1 MAEDR
6 LHDREDARTAVG
18 VNSENSVS
26 RKVKDKI
33 AFELLQQVVDSLAEN
48 GVPPDLDEDW
58 KRALSRRIYDQ
69 MEKMLVR
76 RNLLLNLNDKRE
88 IVKMVV
94 DDITGYGP
102 ISDMLRDPSV
112 SEIMVNGPDQVYL
125 ERHGKLYLTDL
136 RFRDNDHI
144 LHVIDKICSPLG
156 RRIDESSPMV
166 DARLP
171 DGSRVNAVVPP
182 VSFKG
187 ACLTIRKFA
196 PIPYSQ
202 KDLLEFGTYSKEILF
217 FLRAC
222 IRGRINMLI
231 SGGSGCGKTTL
242 LNILSAYIPP
252 GERII
257 TIEDAAE
264 LQLRQEH
271 VVTLETRPS
280 NVEGRGLISIRDLV
294 INALKMRPDRI
305 IIGDVRSG
313 EALDMLQAMN
323 SGHSGSTTTLHANT
337 PRNALFRLETM
348 ALMAGMD
355 LPHRAIREQI
365 ASAIELIVHIARFP
379 DGSRKVVHVSE
390 LLGLEGNNYCMQDLF
405 SFNSSGLDESGRVA
419 GRHEATGIV
428 PTFIDRLELAGEKMP
443 RSIFGNG
450 QTRAQDHEELGRF
463 FR

>member
-1 MAEDR
+1 MAEER
-6 LHDREDARTAVG
+6 VHDRENVRPAAQ
-18 VNSENSVS
+18 VNNEDSVS
-26 RKVKDKI
+26 RIVKDRI
-33 AFELLQQVVDSLAEN
+33 AFELLQQVVDSLAEV
-48 GVPPDLDEDW
+48 GVPPDLNDDW
-58 KRALSRRIYDQ
+58 KRALSRRIFDQ

-76 RNLLLNLNDKRE
+76 KNLLLNLNDKRT
-88 IVKMVV
+88 IVKMVM

-102 ISDMLRDPSV
+102 INDLLRDPSV
-112 SEIMVNGPDQVYL
+112 SEIMVNGPEQVYL

-156 RRIDESSPMV
+156 RRVDESSPMV

-196 PIPYSQ
+196 PIPYTQ
-202 KDLLEFGTYSKEILF
+202 KDLLEFGTYSKEMLY
-217 FLRAC
+217 FLRSC
-222 IRGRINMLI
+222 ICGRVNMLI

-242 LNILSAYIPP
+242 LNVLSAFIPP

-365 ASAIELIVHIARFP
+365 ASAIELIVHTTRFP
-379 DGSRKVVHVSE
+379 DGTRKVVQVSE

-405 SFNSSGLDESGRVA
+405 TFNSSGLDESGRVV

-443 RSIFGNG
+443 RSLFGND
-450 QTRAQDHEELGRF
+450 QTRAQDHDELGRY